1 MSKQNPSLILT
12 GASGGIGRAIAEE
25 YARNGWN
32 LFLQGFRH
40 IDILTSFCEE
50 LSSRYSVRAATV
62 QANLADPEDVRR
74 MFETILCEDPS
85 PDVLIN
91 CAGIAWFGLV
101 QDMTD
106 AEYERVMETNFGSVF
121 RCCRA
126 VLPSMLR
133 RHSGCILNISSMW
146 GSAGSSTEAV
156 YSASKGAVDAFT
168 RALGKE
174 LAPSGIRV
182 NAIACGV
189 IDTPMNDVLTAADK
203 AALADEIPLGRFGR
217 PEEIAKAAYFL
228 TGPDSSYITGQVIRA
243 DGAFL

>member
-1 MSKQNPSLILT
+1 MSGHIPTLILT

-25 YARNGWN
+25 YAKRGWR

-40 IDILTSFCEE
+40 IDALRVLCEE
-50 LSSRYSVRAATV
+50 LSSRYGVTATALRAD
-62 QANLADPEDVRR
+62 LSDPDAVNG
-74 MFETILCEDPS
+74 MFSTILREEPS

-106 AEYERVMETNFGSVF
+106 ADYSRVMETNFGSVF

-126 VLPSMLR
+126 ILPSMLH

-156 YSASKGAVDAFT
+156 YSASKGAIDAFT

-189 IDTPMNDVLTAADK
+189 IDTPMNDILSDNDK
-203 AALADEIPLGRFGR
+203 AALADDIPLGRFGR
-217 PEEIAKAAYFL
+217 PEEIARTAYFL
-228 TGPDSSYITGQVIRA
+228 TGPGSSYITGQIIRA
-243 DGAFL
+243 DGAYL